1 MHKPRYTIA
10 VSGLNNVDSPGS
22 GVPVVRALREAESFD
37 VRIIGLSYDAFEPG
51 LYMKDL
57 LDHSYQIPFPSS
69 GQDALLKRLQYIH
82 QREKIDVLIPNFD
95 SELFCFIRLV
105 DYLKEQMGISTFL
118 PTESQFEERH
128 KALLSAWGKKY
139 DISVPEGIMVQSIYE
154 IEAAVKQLQ
163 YPVVVKGK
171 FYDAGVAYSLEQATN
186 LFYKIS
192 AKWGLPIILQKF
204 VSGAE
209 VNMTVL
215 GDGKGG
221 MIGAVPMRKQVITD
235 KGKAWAGVTLQD
247 ERMMEF
253 ARRVMCKTHWRGP
266 CELEMIR
273 NEKGDLYLI
282 EMNPRFPAW
291 IYLACG
297 AGQNHPE
304 ALVHMALGNEVMPL
318 QNYQPGKLFIRYSWD
333 MIVDLKSFEQVS
345 VHGEIDN
352 QFLSDNPIINFNRLK
367 SEI

>member
-1 MHKPRYTIA
+1 MHKPKYTIA

-22 GVPVVRALREAESFD
+22 GVPVIRALREADSFD

-57 LDHSYQIPFPSS
+57 LDYSYQIPFPSS
-69 GQDALLKRLQYIH
+69 GQDALLKRLQYINE
-82 QREKIDVLIPNFD
+82 REKIDVLIPNFD
-95 SELFCFIRLV
+95 SELFCYIRIA
-105 DYLKEQMGISTFL
+105 DYLKEKMGISTFL
-118 PTESQFEERH
+118 PTEAQFEERH
-128 KALLSAWGKKY
+128 KAQLSAWGKKY
-139 DISVPEGIMVQSIYE
+139 DIPVPEGIMIQSIYE
-154 IEAAVKQLQ
+154 IEGAIKQLE

-171 FYDAGVAYSLEQATN
+171 YYDAGIAYSLDQAKS
-186 LFYKIS
+186 LFHKIS

-215 GDGKGG
+215 GDGQGG
-221 MIGAVPMRKQVITD
+221 MTGAVPMRKQVITD
-235 KGKAWAGVTLQD
+235 KGKAWAGVTLED

-253 ARRVMCKTHWRGP
+253 AAHVMRQTRWRGP

-273 NEKGDLYLI
+273 NEKGNLYLI

-304 ALVHMALGNEVMPL
+304 ALVHMALGRDIQPL
-318 QNYQPGKLFIRYSWD
+318 PNYQPGKLFIRYSWD
-333 MIVDLKSFEQVS
+333 MIVDMKSFEQVS
-345 VHGEIDN
+345 VHGEINNQLLHDN
-352 QFLSDNPIINFNRLK
+352 SSIPTNPLK